1 MGKKLN
7 EEEIEQAIIND
18 PNTMF
23 ETCCYCGGV
32 EEGMVMHEVDYE
44 SFDVCCDECNDMK
57 EAFDEWIEDGNVIEF
72 KDGYGTQD
80 AQYCNRLK
88 DEKELYKYFIKEFFS
103 E

>member
-18 PNTMF
+18 SNTMF
-23 ETCCYCGGV
+23 ETCYYCGGV
-32 EEGMVMHEVDYE
+32 EEGMVMNEIDNDT
-44 SFDVCCDECNDMK
+44 FDVCCDECKNRNVD
-57 EAFDEWIEDGNVIEF
+57 FDNWFKDGNVFKF

-80 AQYCNRLK
+80 ALYKNRLK
-88 DEKELYKYFIKEFFS
+88 DFKELYKYFIKEFG